1 MTADH
6 APQHGPMS
14 AVDLR
19 AARALYDAMREG
31 LYWRAGALNASYVD
45 ADAVV
50 REWRELCRSGP
61 HWKDVPVELR
71 VLLNALADG
80 WPT

>member
-1 MTADH
+1 MSDH

-31 LYWRAGALNASYVD
+31 MYWRAGALNASYAD

-50 REWRELCRSGP
+50 RAWRRSPRDWPELVKCL
-61 HWKDVPVELR
+61 D
-71 VLLNALADG
+71 ALADG
-80 WPT
+80 WPS

>member
-1 MTADH
+1 MSDH

-31 LYWRAGALNASYVD
+31 TYWRAGALNASYMD
-45 ADAVV
+45 ADGLV
-50 REWRELCRSGP
+50 REWRTLKAADEVRARDIP
-61 HWKDVPVELR
+61 LR
-71 VLLNALADG
+71 LWAALEALSDG